1 MTGLVVTPTDDE
13 EQRQHIGRVIRAGVT
28 GSIAHLL
35 LLFLTHELG
44 FFRGEFSALIGLVL
58 FQASGYILFFLYMST
73 GRNRAHVD
81 PSMTMPLL
89 VWATTAILV
98 SAYFVDQV
106 RLCVMIMFFVFMVEG
121 AFRLRL
127 MDFVLLSVYCAAG
140 YLAILFVVKEQYPEN
155 IDRTA
160 ELIQWAA
167 FALLTT
173 GFAFMAGEISSIR
186 HELEKRKRQNE
197 SAKARMEELAIKDEL
212 TQLFNR
218 RHAMELLRHHKGLAD
233 RGAYQ
238 FGVCYVDLDHFKQI
252 NDQFGHHVGDIVLK
266 RFAQA
271 AMATVS
277 GVDHV
282 ARLGGEEFVVILV
295 KTDAEAARLAS
306 ERVRQAVADIDFTDV
321 APRLHVTAS
330 VGLTLYRPPEKPE
343 SLLSRADE
351 ALYASKQG
359 GRNRVT
365 VI

>member
-1 MTGLVVTPTDDE
+1 MTGLAVMPREDD
-13 EQRQHIGRVIRAGVT
+13 EQRQHIRRVVRAGVV
-28 GSIAHLL
+28 GSVAHLI

-44 FFRGEFSALIGLVL
+44 FFRGEFTTLFALVL
-58 FQASGYILFFLYMST
+58 FQASGYLVFFIYMRS
-73 GRNRAHVD
+73 GRNRAHSD

-127 MDFVLLSVYCAAG
+127 KDFILLSVYCVVG

-167 FALLTT
+167 FALLTA
-173 GFAFMAGEISSIR
+173 GFAVMTGEISEIR
-186 HELEKRKRQNE
+186 HQLERRKKQNE
-197 SAKARMEELAIKDEL
+197 TAKARMEELAIKDEL

-252 NDQFGHHVGDIVLK
+252 NDNYGHHVGDLVLK

-271 AMATVS
+271 AMSTVS
-277 GVDHV
+277 GIDHV

-295 KTDAEAARLAS
+295 KTDMESARQTS
-306 ERVRQAVADIDFTDV
+306 ERVRQAVSDIDFSDV
-321 APRLHVTAS
+321 SPRLHVSAS
-330 VGLTLYRPPEKPE
+330 VGLTLYKVQEKPE
-343 SLLSRADE
+343 ALLSRADE

-365 VI
+365 VM

>member
-1 MTGLVVTPTDDE
+1 MTGLAIGRDEE
-13 EQRQHIGRVIRAGVT
+13 EQRQHIRRVVRAGIV
-28 GSIAHLL
+28 GSIAHLI

-44 FFRGEFSALIGLVL
+44 FFRGEFSALIALVL
-58 FQASGYILFFLYMST
+58 FQASGYVLFFLYMQT
-73 GRNRAHVD
+73 GRNRTHAD

-127 MDFVLLSVYCAAG
+127 IDFGLLSVYCTAG

-167 FALLTT
+167 FAMLTT
-173 GFAFMAGEISSIR
+173 GFAFMAGEIGTIR
-186 HELEKRKRQNE
+186 QQLERRKKQNE
-197 SAKARMEELAIKDEL
+197 TAKARMEELAIKDEL

-233 RGAYQ
+233 RGAYE
-238 FGVCYVDLDHFKQI
+238 FAVCYVDLDHFKQI
-252 NDQFGHHVGDIVLK
+252 NDNFGHHVGDLVLK

-271 AMATVS
+271 ATTTVS

-282 ARLGGEEFVVILV
+282 ARLGGEEFIVILV
-295 KTDAEAARLAS
+295 KSNLEAARLVS
-306 ERVRQAVADIDFTDV
+306 ERLRQGVADIDFSDV
-321 APRLHVTAS
+321 SPRLHVSAS
-330 VGLTLYRPPEKPE
+330 LGLTMYRPQEKPE

-351 ALYASKQG
+351 ALYSSKQG

>member
-1 MTGLVVTPTDDE
+1 MTGLAATHKDDD
-13 EQRQHIGRVIRAGVT
+13 EQRQHIRRVVWAGLV
-28 GSIAHLL
+28 GSVAHLV

-44 FFRGEFSALIGLVL
+44 FFRGDFDTLTGLVI
-58 FQASGYILFFLYMST
+58 FQASGYIVFFAYMRS
-73 GRNRAHVD
+73 GRNRTHAD

-127 MDFVLLSVYCAAG
+127 LDFVLLSVYCVLG
-140 YLAILFVVKEQYPEN
+140 YLSILFVVKEQFPEN

-160 ELIQWAA
+160 ELIQWFA
-167 FALLTT
+167 FTLLTVGSVVMT
-173 GFAFMAGEISSIR
+173 AEISSIR
-186 HELEKRKRQNE
+186 HQLERRKKQNE
-197 SAKARMEELAIKDEL
+197 TAKARMEELAIKDEL

-233 RGAYQ
+233 RGAYG
-238 FGVCYVDLDHFKQI
+238 FAVCYVDLDHFKQI
-252 NDQFGHHVGDIVLK
+252 NDNFGHHVGDLVLK

-271 AMATVS
+271 ALATVS
-277 GVDHV
+277 DVDHV
-282 ARLGGEEFVVILV
+282 ARLGGEEFVVIYV
-295 KTDAEAARLAS
+295 KTDLDAALRAS
-306 ERVRQAVADIDFTDV
+306 ERLREAVSSIDFADV
-321 APRLHVTAS
+321 APRLRVSAS
-330 VGLTLYRPPEKPE
+330 LGLTLYRPSEKPE
-343 SLLSRADE
+343 ALLSRADE

>member
-1 MTGLVVTPTDDE
+1 MVGLAMSPEDEDQRHYIRRVVRTGMV
-13 EQRQHIGRVIRAGVT
+13 
-28 GSIAHLL
+28 GSVAHLL

-44 FFRGEFSALIGLVL
+44 FFRGEFSTLIGLVT
-58 FQASGYILFFLYMST
+58 FQASGYVIFFLYMST
-73 GRNRAHVD
+73 GRNQRHAD

-106 RLCVMIMFFVFMVEG
+106 RLCVMIMFFVFLVEG

-127 MDFVLLSVYCAAG
+127 LDFVLLSVYCVMG
-140 YLAILFVVKEQYPEN
+140 YLAILFVVKEQFPEN

-167 FALLTT
+167 FTLLTT
-173 GFAFMAGEISSIR
+173 GFAFLAGEISEIR
-186 HELEKRKRQNE
+186 DQLERRKSQNVA
-197 SAKARMEELAIKDEL
+197 AKVRMEELAIKDEL

-233 RGAYQ
+233 RGAYP
-238 FGVCYVDLDHFKQI
+238 FAVCYVDLDHFKQI
-252 NDQFGHHVGDIVLK
+252 NDHFGHHIGDLVLK

-271 AMATVS
+271 ALSQVS

-282 ARLGGEEFVVILV
+282 ARLGGEEFALILV
-295 KTDAEAARLAS
+295 KSDVDAARRTA
-306 ERVRQAVADIDFTDV
+306 ERVRQAVADLDFGDV

-330 VGLTLYRPPEKPE
+330 FGLTVYRPPEKPE
-343 SLLSRADE
+343 ALLSRADE